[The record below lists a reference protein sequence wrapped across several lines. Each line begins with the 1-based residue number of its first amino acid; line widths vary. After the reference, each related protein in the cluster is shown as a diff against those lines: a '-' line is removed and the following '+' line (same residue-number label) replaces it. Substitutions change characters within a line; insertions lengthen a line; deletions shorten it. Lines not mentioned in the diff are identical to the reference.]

1 MNSHDPT
8 LHICFVRRPLA
19 AEMTYCAVKM
29 HVQIFQISKNIQK
42 NKPEAKY
49 WQNVLLRHLAPL
61 TLEIEK
67 HRCLK
72 GQHCSSSTMKGES
85 WSDKCVCSL
94 AVPTNKNLSES
105 YLLWMDAPRALT
117 QTVHRPVALIPPP
130 SLIELSE
137 SEYCSPLVKLK
148 SYGVCLADLGSE
160 GSVNMC
166 LLFVYIWWRAEEKVG
181 EENGEG
187 VEDTSAGPIF
197 CRDSWNEVKNP
208 PGGARCWRV
217 MKNRCLFPLCFADL
231 YTEGSAL
238 SCSGSSSLSFLC
250 SSMFS
255 FCLSSLTPHYS
266 PLPPRLMQQP
276 ALLLLFLPPLCFPP
290 QMTTLQ

>member
-130 SLIELSE
+130 
-137 SEYCSPLVKLK
+137 
-148 SYGVCLADLGSE
+148 
-160 GSVNMC
+160 
-166 LLFVYIWWRAEEKVG
+166 LLNWTLRIR
-181 EENGEG
+181 
-187 VEDTSAGPIF
+187 I
-197 CRDSWNEVKNP
+197 
-208 PGGARCWRV
+208 
-217 MKNRCLFPLCFADL
+217 LFP
-231 YTEGSAL
+231 
-238 SCSGSSSLSFLC
+238 SCEIKVIRSVSRG
-250 SSMFS
+250 
-255 FCLSSLTPHYS
+255 
-266 PLPPRLMQQP
+266 PRLWRKCKYVPVVCVYLMKSGGESRGGEWRRSRGHICG
-276 ALLLLFLPPLCFPP
+276 ANFLPWQLERGEKSSRRGE
-290 QMTTLQ
+290 MLEGNEE

>member
-1 MNSHDPT
+1 MCLLIS
-8 LHICFVRRPLA
+8 C
-19 AEMTYCAVKM
+19 TYK
-29 HVQIFQISKNIQK
+29 
-42 NKPEAKY
+42 
-49 WQNVLLRHLAPL
+49 
-61 TLEIEK
+61 EK
-67 HRCLK
+67 
-72 GQHCSSSTMKGES
+72 
-85 WSDKCVCSL
+85 KCVRKLFALNGS
-94 AVPTNKNLSES
+94 
-105 YLLWMDAPRALT
+105 PRALT

-130 SLIELSE
+130 PLIELSV

-160 GSVNMC
+160 GSANMY

-231 YTEGSAL
+231 YAEGSAPQL
-238 SCSGSSSLSFLC
+238 LGLFSLSFLC

-255 FCLSSLTPHYS
+255 FCLSSLPPHYS

-276 ALLLLFLPPLCFPP
+276 ASSLPPSSLFSPLKWQP
-290 QMTTLQ
+290 FNK